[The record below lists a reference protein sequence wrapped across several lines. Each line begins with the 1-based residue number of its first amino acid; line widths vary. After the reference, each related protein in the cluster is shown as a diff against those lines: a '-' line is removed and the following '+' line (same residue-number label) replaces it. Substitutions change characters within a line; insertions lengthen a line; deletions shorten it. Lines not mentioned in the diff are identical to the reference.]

1 MVWDGRMSDDDGQ
14 WEEAVATARA
24 AFAAQDFSALIGA
37 ELVRFDPGVAEV
49 RVPFREQLRQQFG
62 FVHGGVIAYAIDNA
76 VTFAAGTRLG
86 PGILTSGITISYLR
100 PATGDLTAVATVV
113 GTTRRQAV
121 VRCEVFSEAERG
133 RVLVASGQGTA
144 VVTG

>member
-1 MVWDGRMSDDDGQ
+1 MSAVSDEQDE
-14 WEEAVATARA
+14 WEQAETVARA
-24 AFAAQDFSALIGA
+24 AFAAQDFSRLLGA

-49 RVPFREQLRQQFG
+49 RIPFREELRQQFG

-86 PGILTSGITISYLR
+86 PNLLTSGITVTFLR
-100 PATGDLTAVATVV
+100 PARGDLTAVATVV

-121 VRCEVFSEAERG
+121 VRCEVFAETDNG
-133 RVLVASGQGTA
+133 PTLVASGQGTA
-144 VVTG
+144 VLKD